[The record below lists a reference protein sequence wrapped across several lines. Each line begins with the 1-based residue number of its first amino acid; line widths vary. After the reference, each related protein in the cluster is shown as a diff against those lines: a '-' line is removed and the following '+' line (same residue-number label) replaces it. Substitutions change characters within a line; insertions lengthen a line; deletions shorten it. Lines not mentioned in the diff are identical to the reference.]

1 MWPHTEGNT
10 RPWPSADTAAI
21 IGTVLTGPFAAL
33 PSPGHSG
40 RAANDD
46 DHQTPIDAAPIT
58 AKVSLLVPARATLRW
73 ARELPRRLIA
83 GVRAWRQRQILK
95 ESLLAMDRHQL
106 ADIGLTPEDI
116 PAVVEGR
123 FRPDRTDR
131 TGRA

>member
-1 MWPHTEGNT
+1 MWPDTQGKKT
-10 RPWPSADTAAI
+10 CPWPSADTAAI

-33 PSPGHSG
+33 PNPGHPD

-46 DHQTPIDAAPIT
+46 DHPTPIDVAPTAAKISML
-58 AKVSLLVPARATLRW
+58 APALATLRW

-83 GVRAWRQRQILK
+83 GVLAWRQRQILK

-123 FRPDRTDR
+123 FRRHHA
-131 TGRA
+131 GHA